1 MALSR
6 ATIVEAA
13 YVMLCEHGLAGL
25 SMRRL
30 AQDLGVQA
38 GALYYHV
45 ASKQDLLAAVAER
58 ILSDSAPAIS
68 ATDPGQK
75 ARDIREALLPVRDSA
90 DVISFAQAFRPD
102 SLVPLRELEQ
112 LFSKQFPK
120 QQARWAS
127 QTLVH
132 YILGFVAEEQNHAE
146 LVRAEILGHELG
158 HEESRDA
165 FGFGV
170 DAIIQGLATMRARG
184 TSNTQSKEAEDR
196 D

>member
-13 YVMLCEHGLAGL
+13 YAMLCQHGLAGL

-45 ASKQDLLAAVAER
+45 ESKQDLLAAVAER
-58 ILSDSAPAIS
+58 ILGDSAAVIS
-68 ATDPGQK
+68 ATDPGQQ

-90 DVISFAQAFRPD
+90 DVISFVYAFRPD
-102 SLVPLRELEQ
+102 SLVPLRELER
-112 LFSKQFPK
+112 LFSKQFSI
-120 QQARWAS
+120 QQARWAAR
-127 QTLVH
+127 TLIH
-132 YILGFVAEEQNHAE
+132 YLLGFVADEQNHAE
-146 LVRAEILGHELG
+146 LVRAGILGDEIG

-165 FGFGV
+165 FDFGV
-170 DAIIQGLATMRARG
+170 DAIIQGLATIR
-184 TSNTQSKEAEDR
+184 T
-196 D
+196 